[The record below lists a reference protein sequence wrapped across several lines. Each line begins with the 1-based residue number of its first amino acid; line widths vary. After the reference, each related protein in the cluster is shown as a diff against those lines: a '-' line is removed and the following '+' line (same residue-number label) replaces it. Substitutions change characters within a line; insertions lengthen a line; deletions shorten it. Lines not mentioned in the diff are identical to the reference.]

1 MYLESLLNR
10 FTQFKK
16 VILQL
21 EAKTSDKIY
30 FLKKFYIF
38 TNILSVSLNTKCF
51 NNETATFL

>member
-16 VILQL
+16 VILQI

-30 FLKKFYIF
+30 FLKKIFIF